1 MKTLL
6 LLRHAKSSWK
16 YPELPDHDR
25 PLNKRGKRDAPRIAK
40 IIRDNGLV
48 PDLILS
54 STAKRAR
61 KTAEIVAKTCGYAKN
76 VDLTPALYHAAPRT
90 YIGTLSNL
98 ADDYQRIMVVGHN
111 PGLEELLKILVGRKE
126 LFPTATLALVLLPLA
141 KWRELNY
148 ETTGKLIN
156 VWRPREIAR

>member
-16 YPELPDHDR
+16 HPELPDHDR
-25 PLNKRGKRDAPRIAK
+25 PLNKRGKQDAPRIAK

-48 PDLILS
+48 PDLIMS

-61 KTAEIVAKTCGYAKN
+61 KTAKIVAKTCGYADE
-76 VDLTPALYHAAPRT
+76 VTLTPALYHAGPST
-90 YIGTLSNL
+90 YIETLSRQ
-98 ADDYQRIMVVGHN
+98 ADEHQRIMLVGHN
-111 PGLEELLKILVGRKE
+111 PGLEELLEMLVGKME
-126 LFPTATLALVLLPLA
+126 LIPTATLALVLLPLTQ
-141 KWRELNY
+141 WRKLNH

-156 VWRPREIAR
+156 LWRPREIAH